1 MLSRHFLRSKV
12 LQAVYSS
19 RYEGADEM
27 SVAQNFEY
35 HIQKLNELGVLQ
47 VSLLPRFVEVA
58 GEVLEE
64 GKKKFRPTEEDRNP
78 SMRLVEN
85 EFVRRMADNF
95 ELKKAMESW
104 CGCWETHEDL
114 IREAFLEFRKTKEY
128 REYVSEGDKE
138 TGDKETSRFEEDKAF
153 AILLFRYLMNR
164 ESLRVVGGER
174 SLLWEDDFDQ
184 IAQYNFMM
192 MKALEEDSFDE
203 ASVWP
208 MMYDKRE
215 DKDEAD
221 MQFARELLKNTI
233 ATREESEELVKSHL
247 QGWEFERV
255 SKMDV
260 LLINMAV
267 AELTGC
273 PTIPERVTVD
283 EYIELSKEFSTE
295 RSKLFINGILDKFI
309 IELRSAGRINK
320 TGRGLYDPSFNP
332 DEED

>member
-1 MLSRHFLRSKV
+1 MLRRHFLRSKV
-12 LQAVYSS
+12 LQAIYAG
-19 RYEGADEM
+19 RYEEKNTAE
-27 SVAQNFEY
+27 VAKLFEY

-47 VSLLPRFVEVA
+47 VALLPRFVEVA
-58 GEVLEE
+58 GEVMEE

-78 SMRLVEN
+78 SLRMLDN
-85 EFVRRMADNF
+85 QFIRRMADNF

-128 REYVSEGDKE
+128 REYVNEGDKE

-164 ESLRVVGGER
+164 ESLRVVVGER

-192 MKALEEDSFDE
+192 MKTLEEATFDE
-203 ASVWP
+203 AAVWP
-208 MMYDKRE
+208 VMYDKRE
-215 DKDEAD
+215 EKDEAD
-221 MQFARELLKNTI
+221 MEFARDLLKNTMD
-233 ATREESEELVKSHL
+233 TREESEELVKSHL

-255 SKMDV
+255 SRMDV

-273 PTIPERVTVD
+273 PTIPEKVTVD
-283 EYIELSKEFSTE
+283 EYIELSKEFSSE
-295 RSKLFINGILDKFI
+295 RSRLFINGILDKLI
-309 IELRSAGRINK
+309 AELRSKGRINK
-320 TGRGLYDPSFNP
+320 SGRGVMTVNG
-332 DEED
+332 

>member
-12 LQAVYSS
+12 LQAIYAG
-19 RYEGADEM
+19 RYEEKNTAE
-27 SVAQNFEY
+27 VAKLFEY

-47 VSLLPRFVEVA
+47 VALLPRFVEVA
-58 GEVLEE
+58 GEVMEE

-78 SMRLVEN
+78 SLRMLDN
-85 EFVRRMADNF
+85 QFIRRMADNF

-128 REYVSEGDKE
+128 REYVNEGDKE

-164 ESLRVVGGER
+164 ESLRVVVGER

-192 MKALEEDSFDE
+192 MKTLEEATFDE
-203 ASVWP
+203 AAVWP
-208 MMYDKRE
+208 VMYDKRE
-215 DKDEAD
+215 EKDEAD
-221 MQFARELLKNTI
+221 MEFARDLLKNTMD
-233 ATREESEELVKSHL
+233 TREESEELVKSHL

-255 SKMDV
+255 SRMDV

-273 PTIPERVTVD
+273 PTIPEKVTVD
-283 EYIELSKEFSTE
+283 EYIELSKEFSSE
-295 RSKLFINGILDKFI
+295 RSRLFINGILDKLI
-309 IELRSAGRINK
+309 AELRSKGRIHK
-320 TGRGLYDPSFNP
+320 SGRGVMTVNG
-332 DEED
+332 

>member
-12 LQAVYSS
+12 LQAIYAG
-19 RYEGADEM
+19 RYEEKNTAE
-27 SVAQNFEY
+27 VAKLFEY

-47 VSLLPRFVEVA
+47 VALLPRFVEVA
-58 GEVLEE
+58 GEVMEE

-78 SMRLVEN
+78 SLRMLDN
-85 EFVRRMADNF
+85 QFIRRMADNF

-128 REYVSEGDKE
+128 REYVNEGDKE

-164 ESLRVVGGER
+164 ESLRVVVGER

-192 MKALEEDSFDE
+192 MKTLEEATFDE
-203 ASVWP
+203 AAVWP
-208 MMYDKRE
+208 VMYDKRE
-215 DKDEAD
+215 EKDEAD
-221 MQFARELLKNTI
+221 MEFARDLLKNTMD
-233 ATREESEELVKSHL
+233 TREESEELVKSHL

-255 SKMDV
+255 SRMDV

-273 PTIPERVTVD
+273 PTIPEKVTVD
-283 EYIELSKEFSTE
+283 EYIELSKEFSSE
-295 RSKLFINGILDKFI
+295 RSRLFINGILDKLI
-309 IELRSAGRINK
+309 AELRSKGRINK
-320 TGRGLYDPSFNP
+320 IVNR
-332 DEED
+332 

>member
-12 LQAVYSS
+12 LQAIYAG
-19 RYEGADEM
+19 RYEEKNTAE
-27 SVAQNFEY
+27 VAKLFEY

-47 VSLLPRFVEVA
+47 VALLPRFVEVA
-58 GEVLEE
+58 GEVIEG

-78 SMRLVEN
+78 SLRMLDN
-85 EFVRRMADNF
+85 QFIRRMADNF
-95 ELKKAMESW
+95 ELKKAIESW

-128 REYVSEGDKE
+128 REYVNEGDKE

-164 ESLRVVGGER
+164 ESLRVVVGER

-192 MKALEEDSFDE
+192 MKTLEESSFDE
-203 ASVWP
+203 AAVWP
-208 MMYDKRE
+208 VMYDKRE
-215 DKDEAD
+215 EKDEAD
-221 MQFARELLKNTI
+221 MEFARDLLKNTMD
-233 ATREESEELVKSHL
+233 TREESEELVKNHL

-255 SKMDV
+255 SRMDV

-273 PTIPERVTVD
+273 PTIPEKVTVD
-283 EYIELSKEFSTE
+283 EYIELSKEFSSE
-295 RSKLFINGILDKFI
+295 RSRLFINGILDKLI
-309 IELRSAGRINK
+309 AELRSKGRINK
-320 TGRGLYDPSFNP
+320 IVNR
-332 DEED
+332 

>member
-12 LQAVYSS
+12 LQAIYAG
-19 RYEGADEM
+19 RYEEKNTAE
-27 SVAQNFEY
+27 VAKLFEY

-47 VSLLPRFVEVA
+47 VALLPRFVEVA
-58 GEVLEE
+58 GEVIEG

-78 SMRLVEN
+78 SLRMLDN
-85 EFVRRMADNF
+85 QFIRRMADNF

-164 ESLRVVGGER
+164 ESLRVVVGER

-192 MKALEEDSFDE
+192 MKTLEESSFDE
-203 ASVWP
+203 AAVWP
-208 MMYDKRE
+208 VMYDKRE
-215 DKDEAD
+215 EKDEAD
-221 MQFARELLKNTI
+221 MEFARDLLKNTMD
-233 ATREESEELVKSHL
+233 TREESEELVKSHL

-255 SKMDV
+255 SRMDV

-273 PTIPERVTVD
+273 PTIPEKVTVD
-283 EYIELSKEFSTE
+283 EYIELSKEFSSE
-295 RSKLFINGILDKFI
+295 RSRLFINGILDKLI
-309 IELRSAGRINK
+309 AELRSKGRINK
-320 TGRGLYDPSFNP
+320 IDNR
-332 DEED
+332 

>member
-12 LQAVYSS
+12 LQAIYAG
-19 RYEGADEM
+19 RYEEKNTAE
-27 SVAQNFEY
+27 VAKLFEY

-47 VSLLPRFVEVA
+47 VALLPRFVEVA
-58 GEVLEE
+58 GEVIEG

-78 SMRLVEN
+78 SLRMLDN
-85 EFVRRMADNF
+85 QFIRRMADNF
-95 ELKKAMESW
+95 ELKKAIESW

-138 TGDKETSRFEEDKAF
+138 TEDKETSRFEEDKAF

-164 ESLRVVGGER
+164 ESLRVVVGER

-192 MKALEEDSFDE
+192 MKTLEEATFDE
-203 ASVWP
+203 AAVWP
-208 MMYDKRE
+208 VMYDKRE
-215 DKDEAD
+215 EKDEAD
-221 MQFARELLKNTI
+221 MEFARDLLKNTMD
-233 ATREESEELVKSHL
+233 TREESEELVKSHL

-255 SKMDV
+255 SRMDV

-273 PTIPERVTVD
+273 PTIPEKVTVD
-283 EYIELSKEFSTE
+283 EYIELSKEFSSE
-295 RSKLFINGILDKFI
+295 RSRLFINGILDKLI
-309 IELRSAGRINK
+309 AELRSKGRINK
-320 TGRGLYDPSFNP
+320 IVNR
-332 DEED
+332 

>member
-12 LQAVYSS
+12 LQAIYAG
-19 RYEGADEM
+19 RYEEKNTAE
-27 SVAQNFEY
+27 VAKLFEY
-35 HIQKLNELGVLQ
+35 HIQKLNELGALQ
-47 VSLLPRFVEVA
+47 VALLPRFVEVA
-58 GEVLEE
+58 GEVMEE

-78 SMRLVEN
+78 SLRMLDN
-85 EFVRRMADNF
+85 QFIRRMADNF

-164 ESLRVVGGER
+164 ESLRVVVGER

-192 MKALEEDSFDE
+192 MKTLEESSFDE
-203 ASVWP
+203 AAVWP
-208 MMYDKRE
+208 VMYDKRE
-215 DKDEAD
+215 EKDEAD
-221 MQFARELLKNTI
+221 MEFARDLLKNTMD
-233 ATREESEELVKSHL
+233 TREESEELVKSHL

-255 SKMDV
+255 SRMDV

-273 PTIPERVTVD
+273 PTIPEKVTVD
-283 EYIELSKEFSTE
+283 EYIELSKEFSSE
-295 RSKLFINGILDKFI
+295 RSRLFINGILDKLI
-309 IELRSAGRINK
+309 AELRSKGRINK
-320 TGRGLYDPSFNP
+320 IDNR
-332 DEED
+332 

>member
-12 LQAVYSS
+12 LQAIYAG
-19 RYEGADEM
+19 RYEEKNTAE
-27 SVAQNFEY
+27 VAKLFEY

-47 VSLLPRFVEVA
+47 VALLPRFVEVA
-58 GEVLEE
+58 GEVIEG

-78 SMRLVEN
+78 SLRMLDN
-85 EFVRRMADNF
+85 QFIRRMADNF

-128 REYVSEGDKE
+128 REYVNEGDKE

-164 ESLRVVGGER
+164 ESLRVVVGER

-192 MKALEEDSFDE
+192 MKTLEESSFDE
-203 ASVWP
+203 AAVWP
-208 MMYDKRE
+208 VMYDKRE
-215 DKDEAD
+215 EKDEAD
-221 MQFARELLKNTI
+221 MEFARDLLKNTMD
-233 ATREESEELVKSHL
+233 TREESEELVKNHL

-255 SKMDV
+255 SRMDV

-273 PTIPERVTVD
+273 PTIPEKVTVD
-283 EYIELSKEFSTE
+283 EYIELSKEFSSE
-295 RSKLFINGILDKFI
+295 RSRLFINGILDKLI
-309 IELRSAGRINK
+309 AELRSKGRINK
-320 TGRGLYDPSFNP
+320 IVNR
-332 DEED
+332 